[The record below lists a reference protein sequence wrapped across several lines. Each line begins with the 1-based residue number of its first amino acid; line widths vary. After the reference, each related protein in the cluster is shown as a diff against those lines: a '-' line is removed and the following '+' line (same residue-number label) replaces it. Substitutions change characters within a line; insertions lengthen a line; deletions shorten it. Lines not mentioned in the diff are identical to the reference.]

1 MNEFATIN
9 QENCRW
15 YGIRLNGLG
24 AAMIIRSLQDLLS
37 KDKLTK
43 DDAYRYFGTNKDGDL
58 LDKFIEPFFPG
69 EHTRQQYHQIR
80 ELVCEAIR
88 ENKIEQLVSS
98 IYRQYAQQQHD
109 YNNK

>member
-1 MNEFATIN
+1 MNEFETIN

-37 KDKLTK
+37 QDKLIK
-43 DDAYRYFGTNKDGDL
+43 DDAYRYFGTNDKGEL

-69 EHTRQQYHQIR
+69 EHTRQQYYQIR
-80 ELVCEAIR
+80 TFVCEAIKMG
-88 ENKIEQLVSS
+88 EIEQLVNS
-98 IYRQYAQQQHD
+98 IYRQYAQQQHN